1 MSEEKS
7 QEEKVRQ
14 NQVEMARSM
23 KVKPGILE
31 ILEQTEDWI
40 VREWIYICALEGMN
54 EKQLK
59 ELQTASVRKIQKNR
73 REFLQEKFSSAD
85 GTLQKEVEQLQLE
98 VQQVAKDS
106 RDVRRAIEEGL
117 KDALEKQAAAQ
128 EEALRATK
136 SLLNVKEQ
144 EVQDLK
150 KKNESLI
157 CKIRQIEQE
166 SVCPKETNEE
176 KMETQTI
183 EREES
188 TGGYGKKEKQEFS
201 LPGFLFR
208 RKKESEIRKFIE
220 TYLQGTS
227 FNEEQKEYLL
237 QCLEE
242 GMSVKAVEKF
252 AIPGIDVSMMQ
263 RLKQLQQ
270 KEEKQSER
278 TGTGKAS
285 N

>member
-227 FNEEQKEYLL
+227 FNEEQKEYRL

>member
-23 KVKPGILE
+23 KVKPGLLE

>member
-23 KVKPGILE
+23 KVNPGILE

-40 VREWIYICALEGMN
+40 VREWLYICAMEGMN
-54 EKQLK
+54 ETQLK
-59 ELQTASVRKIQKNR
+59 TLQTASVRKIQKNR
-73 REFLQEKFSSAD
+73 KDFLQEKFSSAD
-85 GTLQKEVEQLQLE
+85 GALQKEVEQLQLE

-106 RDVRRAIEEGL
+106 RDVRSAIEEGL

-136 SLLNVKEQ
+136 SLLAVKEQ

-150 KKNESLI
+150 KKNDSLS
-157 CKIRQIEQE
+157 CKIRQVEQE

-188 TGGYGKKEKQEFS
+188 AGGYGKKGKQEFS

-227 FNEEQKEYLL
+227 FNEEQNEYLL

>member
-1 MSEEKS
+1 
-7 QEEKVRQ
+7 
-14 NQVEMARSM
+14 
-23 KVKPGILE
+23 
-31 ILEQTEDWI
+31 
-40 VREWIYICALEGMN
+40 MN
-54 EKQLK
+54 ETQLK
-59 ELQTASVRKIQKNR
+59 TLQTASVRKIQKSR
-73 REFLQEKFSSAD
+73 KDFLQEKFSSAD
-85 GTLQKEVEQLQLE
+85 GVLQKEVEQLQLE

-106 RDVRRAIEEGL
+106 RDVRSAIEEGL

-136 SLLNVKEQ
+136 SLLAVKEQ

-150 KKNESLI
+150 KKNDSLT

-166 SVCPKETNEE
+166 SVIPGKRRDQKKEPQMIESEE
-176 KMETQTI
+176 RTED
-183 EREES
+183 
-188 TGGYGKKEKQEFS
+188 YGKKERHELS
-201 LPGFLFR
+201 LTGFLFK

-220 TYLQGTS
+220 TYLQGTA
-227 FNEEQKEYLL
+227 FKEEQKEYLL

-242 GMSVKAVEKF
+242 GMPIKAVEKF

-278 TGTGKAS
+278 TGKGKTS
-285 N
+285 D